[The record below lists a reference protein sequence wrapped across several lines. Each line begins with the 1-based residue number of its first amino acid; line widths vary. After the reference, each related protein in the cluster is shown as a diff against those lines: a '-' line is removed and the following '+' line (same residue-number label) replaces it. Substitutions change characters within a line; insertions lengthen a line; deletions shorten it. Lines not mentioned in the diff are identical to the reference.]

1 MTKNVLVWW
10 LFFCLQA
17 FGAAIAYYYGI
28 FGILQVADPTYIS
41 FAILTLHSIT
51 VIWLGFLT
59 YRKDNSNNEILWFIS
74 ETQLG
79 LGMLGTLI
87 GFIIMFSGV
96 FGHEITPDNLK
107 DAIASIAV
115 GVSTAIWTTLVGLA
129 SGLILKTLIINLERT
144 NGGQK

>member
-51 VIWLGFLT
+51 VTWLGFLT

>member
-10 LFFCLQA
+10 LFFCLQV
-17 FGAAIAYYYGI
+17 FGAALAQYYGI
-28 FGILQVADPTYIS
+28 FAILQVADPTYIS
-41 FAILTLHSIT
+41 FFILSIHSIM
-51 VIWLGFLT
+51 VLWIGYLT
-59 YRKDNSNNEILWFIS
+59 YREDNSKNEILWFVS

-96 FGHEITPDNLK
+96 FGNEITPDNLK

-144 NGGQK
+144 DVKQK

>member
-10 LFFCLQA
+10 LFTCLQV

-41 FAILTLHSIT
+41 FAILILHVFT
-51 VIWLGFLT
+51 VIWIGYLT
-59 YRKDNSNNEILWFIS
+59 YREDNSNNEILWFIS

-96 FGHEITPDNLK
+96 FGHEITPETLK
-107 DAIASIAV
+107 DAIASIAI

-129 SGLILKTLIINLERT
+129 SGMILKTLIINLERT
-144 NGGQK
+144 NGGSK

>member
-1 MTKNVLVWW
+1 MTKNVLIWW
-10 LFFCLQA
+10 LFTCLQV

-28 FGILQVADPTYIS
+28 FYILQVADPTYIS
-41 FAILTLHSIT
+41 FFILSIHVFT
-51 VIWLGFLT
+51 VIWIGYLT
-59 YRKDNSNNEILWFIS
+59 YKENNNNNEILWFIS

-96 FGHEITPDNLK
+96 FSNEITAETLK
-107 DAIASIAV
+107 DAIASIAI

-144 NGGQK
+144 DVKSK

>member
-1 MTKNVLVWW
+1 MTKSVLVWW
-10 LFFCLQA
+10 LFACLQV

-28 FGILQVADPTYIS
+28 FGILQIADPTYIS
-41 FAILTLHSIT
+41 FSILILHVIT
-51 VIWLGFLT
+51 VIWIGVLT
-59 YRKDNSNNEILWFIS
+59 YKADNSKNEILWFIS

-96 FGHEITPDNLK
+96 FGHEITPENLK

-129 SGLILKTLIINLERT
+129 SGLILKTLTINLERT
-144 NGGQK
+144 NGGSH

>member
-10 LFFCLQA
+10 FFACLQA
-17 FGAAIAYYYGI
+17 FGVAIAHYYGI
-28 FGILQVADPTYIS
+28 FEMLKIADPTYIS
-41 FAILTLHSIT
+41 FAILTLHVFT
-51 VIWLGFLT
+51 VLWIGYLT
-59 YRKDNSNNEILWFIS
+59 YQKDNSNNEILWFIS

-96 FGHEITPDNLK
+96 FGQEITAENLK
-107 DAIASIAV
+107 DAIASIAI

-129 SGLILKTLIINLERT
+129 SGMLLKTLIINLERT
-144 NGGQK
+144 NGGPQ

>member
-1 MTKNVLVWW
+1 MTRNVLIWW

-17 FGAAIAYYYGI
+17 FGAAIAYHYGI
-28 FGILQVADPTYIS
+28 FGILQIADPTYIS
-41 FAILTLHSIT
+41 FAILMLHVFT
-51 VIWLGFLT
+51 VIWIGYLT
-59 YRKDNSNNEILWFIS
+59 YNKNNNNNEILWFIS

-96 FGHEITPDNLK
+96 FGTEITTENLK
-107 DAIASIAV
+107 DAIATIAV

-144 NGGQK
+144 NGRSK

>member
-10 LFFCLQA
+10 LLACLQA
-17 FGAAIAYYYGI
+17 FGAAIAYHYGI
-28 FGILQVADPTYIS
+28 FGILQIADPTYIS
-41 FAILTLHSIT
+41 FFILFIHVVVTLWI
-51 VIWLGFLT
+51 GYLT
-59 YRKDNSNNEILWFIS
+59 YKKDNSNNEILWFAS

-96 FGHEITPDNLK
+96 FGHEITPENLK

-129 SGLILKTLIINLERT
+129 SGMILKTLIINLERT